1 MPERLTILFA
11 PLDAVGHVNACIG
24 IAEVLRDR
32 GHRIVFAISDNWRQK
47 LKIYGFEEELIELS
61 DKVTVEDPA
70 KFWAERCLKDGMFG
84 PSSPLE
90 KLKSLAGDGFNE
102 MINRYQTSDPI
113 MKEIV
118 CRIKPDIILIDGF
131 LWMPSL
137 MSSGIS
143 WVYIISC
150 NPLFIDKV
158 MDDKILPPSNSGK
171 RRFNER
177 KIQFFIELRHKL
189 LIRSTNKW

>member
-32 GHRIVFAISDNWRQK
+32 GHRIVFAISDNWREK
-47 LKIYGFEEELIELS
+47 LKIYGFEEELIKLS
-61 DKVTVEDPA
+61 KKVTVEDPA
-70 KFWAERCLKDGMFG
+70 KFWADMCQKAGMFG
-84 PSSPLE
+84 PLSPLE
-90 KLKSLAGDGFNE
+90 KIKSMAGDGFKEIIDRNK
-102 MINRYQTSDPI
+102 TSDPI

-137 MSSGIS
+137 MNSGIP
-143 WVYIISC
+143 WVWSISC
-150 NPLFIDKV
+150 NPLCIDHA
-158 MDDKILPPSNSGK
+158 MEDKRLPPATSGK
-171 RRFNER
+171 KRFNEQ
-177 KIQFFIELRHKL
+177 KYNYVL
-189 LIRSTNKW
+189 N

>member
-32 GHRIVFAISDNWRQK
+32 GHRIVFAISDNWREK
-47 LKIYGFEEELIELS
+47 LKIYGFEEEIIELS
-61 DKVTVEDPA
+61 KKVTVEDPA
-70 KFWAERCLKDGMFG
+70 KFWADMCSRSRMFG

-90 KLKSLAGDGFNE
+90 KIKGMANVGFKE
-102 MINRYQTSDPI
+102 MVDRNKTSDPI

-137 MSSGIS
+137 MNSGIP
-143 WVYIISC
+143 WVWSISC
-150 NPLFIDKV
+150 NPLVIDYAI
-158 MDDKILPPSNSGK
+158 DDKRLPPSTSGK
-171 RRFNER
+171 RRFNE
-177 KIQFFIELRHKL
+177 KYNYVL
-189 LIRSTNKW
+189 N

>member
-32 GHRIVFAISDNWRQK
+32 GHRIVFAISDNWREK
-47 LKIYGFEEELIELS
+47 LKVYGFEEETIQLS
-61 DKVTVEDPA
+61 KKATVEDPA
-70 KFWAERCLKDGMFG
+70 KYWAEFILKAGLFG

-90 KLKSLAGDGFNE
+90 KIKSMNGAGFKE
-102 MINRYQTSDPI
+102 MIDLYKTSDPI

-131 LWMPSL
+131 VGMPSL
-137 MSSGIS
+137 MNSGIP
-143 WVYIISC
+143 WVWSISC
-150 NPLFIDKV
+150 NPLFIDSAI
-158 MDDKILPPSNSGK
+158 DDKRLPPSFSGK
-171 RRFNER
+171 RRFNEP
-177 KIQFFIELRHKL
+177 KIQLCIELRQ
-189 LIRSTNKW
+189 INY

>member
-61 DKVTVEDPA
+61 EKVTVEDPA
-70 KFWAERCLKDGMFG
+70 KFWAELIQKAGMFG
-84 PSSPLE
+84 SSSPLE
-90 KLKSLAGDGFNE
+90 KIKRMTGDSFKE
-102 MINRYQTSDPI
+102 IIDRCKTSDPI

-131 LWMPSL
+131 FWMPSL
-137 MSSGIS
+137 MNSGIP
-143 WVYIISC
+143 WVWSISC
-150 NPLFIDKV
+150 NPLVIDLA
-158 MDDKILPPSNSGK
+158 MDDKRLPPSTSGK
-171 RRFNER
+171 RKFNEQ
-177 KIQFFIELRHKL
+177 KIQLCI
-189 LIRSTNKW
+189 